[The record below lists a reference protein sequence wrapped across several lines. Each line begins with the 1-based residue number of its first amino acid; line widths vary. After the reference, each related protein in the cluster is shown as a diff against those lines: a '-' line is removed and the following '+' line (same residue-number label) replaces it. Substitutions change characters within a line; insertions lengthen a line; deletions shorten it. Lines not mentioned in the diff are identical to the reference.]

1 MTYLKSALAWALY
14 WMGTVVSR
22 GISST
27 GCWTDEV
34 LYPTYNTL
42 MGWSVDLDVRGW
54 VWPSELRDETF
65 EEIK

>member
-1 MTYLKSALAWALY
+1 
-14 WMGTVVSR
+14 MGTVVSR

-34 LYPTYNTL
+34 LYPTYHTL

>member
-1 MTYLKSALAWALY
+1 MTYLKSALAWVLY
-14 WMGTVVSR
+14 WIGHVVSR

-27 GCWTDEV
+27 GRWTDEV
-34 LYPTYNTL
+34 LYPVYNTL
-42 MGWSVDLDVRGW
+42 MGWSVDLDDMGW